1 VGDEKNRGWLRGSLV
16 DEPDAERDLIVD

>member
-1 VGDEKNRGWLRGSLV
+1 MRKTGSWLRGSLV